1 MNSKMKD
8 MNNTEK
14 TNSTYPE
21 EEIERNDSPT
31 SYVKSDV
38 NSILKRLEEIANDIE
53 NTDRQ
58 EIESLKQAFYKQHK
72 SHIESEKKSFIENGG
87 EEKNF
92 IPAKDEFEPRFKE
105 LMNIIKEKRNQ
116 IAVEQE
122 HIKEENYKKKLQI
135 IEKIK
140 EFVASEDAGKHYNE
154 FKTLRQ
160 EWNEI
165 KLIPQE
171 KATELWKNY
180 QLYVEKFYDLL
191 KINSELRTYDFKKNL
206 ELKTAL
212 CEAAEKLND
221 EPDVVSAF
229 YQLQNLHQEFREI
242 GPVAPELREEIWTRF
257 KNASTVINKKH
268 QQHFED
274 IKAKEQQNYEAKA
287 AICEKIE
294 SIDCS
299 ELKTFA
305 EWNEKTNEII
315 NLQNDWKTIGFAPQK
330 LNVKI
335 FERFRAACDRF
346 FMQKSEFYKSLK
358 AQMAENLR
366 KKTELCERAEALKDS
381 TDWKNTTE
389 ILTKLQADWKTIGTV
404 NKKYSDAIWKRFI
417 SACDYFFEQK
427 QKATSL
433 QKNAELKNLAEKIEI
448 IKQVESISDDTD
460 PNEAVN
466 MIRQLQAKW
475 NDIGFVPFKEKDRIF
490 KQFKAVT
497 DKWYD
502 RLRSNAS
509 EKKLSAFKNNIS
521 SIAKDDNSGALSR
534 ERDKIER
541 IYENLKNEL
550 AIYENNVGF
559 LNVSSSKN
567 NSFLLEVNK
576 KIEKLKADIKLTEE
590 KLKAIE
596 TSMASHNK

>member
-14 TNSTYPE
+14 TNNTFPE
-21 EEIERNDSPT
+21 EETERNDSPA
-31 SYVKSDV
+31 SYAKLDA
-38 NSILKRLEEIANDIE
+38 NSILARLEEITNDIE

-58 EIESLKQAFYKQHK
+58 EIESLKQAFYKLHK
-72 SHIESEKKSFIENGG
+72 SQIEAEKKSFIENGG
-87 EEKNF
+87 EEKAF
-92 IPAKDEFEPRFKE
+92 IPTKDEFEPRFKE
-105 LMNIIKEKRNQ
+105 LMNIIKDKRNQ

-122 HIKEENYKKKLQI
+122 QLKEENYQKKLQI

-140 EFVASEDAGKHYNE
+140 EFVASEDAGKHYND
-154 FKTLRQ
+154 FKALRQ

-171 KATELWKNY
+171 KATELWKTY

-274 IKAKEQQNYEAKA
+274 IKAKEQENYDAKA

-294 SIDCS
+294 SIDCN

-305 EWNEKTNEII
+305 DWNDKTNEII
-315 NLQNDWKTIGFAPQK
+315 NLQNEWKTIGFAPQK

-335 FERFRAACDRF
+335 FERFRAACDKF
-346 FMQKSEFYKSLK
+346 FMQKSEFYKALK
-358 AQMAENLR
+358 AQMSENLQ
-366 KKTELCERAEALKDS
+366 KKTELCEKAEAIKDS
-381 TDWKNTTE
+381 TDWKNATDV
-389 ILTKLQADWKTIGTV
+389 LTKLQAEWKTIGAV

-427 QKATSL
+427 QKATSS
-433 QKNAELKNLAEKIEI
+433 QKNAELSNLAEKTEI
-448 IKQVESISDDTD
+448 IKQAESIADDTD
-460 PNEAVN
+460 PSEA
-466 MIRQLQAKW
+466 ISIIKQLQAKW
-475 NDIGFVPFKEKDRIF
+475 NQIGFVPFKDKDRIF

-502 RLRSNAS
+502 RLRSTAS
-509 EKKLSAFKNNIS
+509 EKRLSAFKNNIS
-521 SIAKDDNSGALSR
+521 NMAREDNAGALSR
-534 ERDKIER
+534 ERDKIVR
-541 IYENLKNEL
+541 AYENLKSEL
-550 AIYENNVGF
+550 ATYENNLGF
-559 LNVSSSKN
+559 LNVSSSRN
-567 NSFLLEVNK
+567 NSFLQEVNK

-590 KLKAIE
+590 KLRAIE
-596 TSMASHNK
+596 NSIAEHNK

>member
-1 MNSKMKD
+1 MKD

-21 EEIERNDSPT
+21 EETERNDSPT

-38 NSILKRLEEIANDIE
+38 SSILRRLEEIAHDIE

-58 EIESLKQAFYKQHK
+58 EIESLKQAFYKLHK

-87 EEKNF
+87 EEMNF
-92 IPAKDEFEPRFKE
+92 IPTKDEFEPRFKE

-154 FKTLRQ
+154 FKALRQ

>member
-1 MNSKMKD
+1 MKD